1 MTIAS
6 SEKHEW
12 WNELRHNGVLIS
24 SPILSEYFESLDKP
38 NYVQNKILRDR
49 YNSFDTWLKSATRK
63 DRGNEPLHKWCDAVL
78 EGFLHYS
85 SDWYLKG
92 TNIPKEL
99 GVNSLTGDKLRPHRI
114 LFESRSKK
122 TPRIAVWIEPP
133 VAGKQ
138 DFRTLGTGKGRTN
151 YSKLLEYLRGAGIK
165 LGILTNGIQFRLV
178 YAAPDHDSWAEWDVR
193 SWFEDEDL
201 QTQLHGFLTL
211 LGKTGTESRN
221 GWEFPLLEAIEASR
235 SKQAELATVMGSQ
248 IRSAVELLI
257 DRLNIAKVKHPDLL
271 DGVFED
277 PASGKA
283 TPKQVRD
290 ALYQAATR
298 IIMRIVV
305 VLFAEARGLLSRSQL
320 VYENSYGVEGLFE
333 TLRKAMSNEG
343 RTALEERLYAWYR
356 LRGLFKL
363 IHDGSPHPDLNI
375 QAYGGLLFR
384 PGDHKS
390 SDIVLRAMAVFESRQ
405 VQISDSTILT
415 ILERLKI
422 GRVKV
427 KQGRHSTM
435 VAGPVDFSDLKTEF
449 IGMMY
454 EGVLDYE
461 LKAAEEPLVILNL
474 GQEPVLP
481 LNLLENKSNKE
492 LKDLITKLSKEKA
505 QSPIAEDSDEADM
518 EEESAGSGDEETTG
532 EESADET
539 EGNEELL
546 DENDQRRLR
555 AVEWAKKAAEAAKMV
570 KKKRSEDDYYYQKR
584 LDSAAKKLIIKVL
597 DRDEYYLARWGGT
610 RKGTGTFYT
619 KPGLAIPTTR
629 RTLKPLLYDE
639 KDGHPIP
646 KEPEEILKLKVC
658 DPACGSAS
666 FLVAALHIITDA
678 LYKSLVYHRKLS
690 DETGKQILTLPY
702 GTPSKGAADEDL
714 IPVPPSDERFEDMVR
729 SRLRRHV
736 VERCLYGV
744 DLNPMAVELARL
756 SLWIETMDPELPF
769 GFLDHKIKCGNS
781 LVGCWFDQFQD
792 YPLAAWLREGGN
804 KEDTEKIKD
813 CLKGERSAGGR
824 RSGQGIVIEE
834 MKSHILGSA
843 GVMTFGFHE
852 QKVAPE
858 GVHDES
864 VKALENIHQISI
876 SQPDRREKAYREDV
890 LGNEHYLKLKE
901 AFDAWCATWF
911 WPVDRLDNG
920 MPSPGQ
926 FYKPGNTTRQIVKA
940 LSNYHRF
947 FHWELEFP
955 DVFISKD
962 SGFDAI
968 LGNPPWEISK
978 PNSKEFFSN
987 YDPVY
992 RTYGKQ
998 DAIKHQNGLFEAD
1011 PEIEREWLNYCAFFK
1026 SMSNWNKRSS
1036 HPYGDY
1042 AYDDK
1047 DCRISFT
1054 RKRKENYA
1062 LHDNWRQRRSR
1073 KTSYADRSHPYRHQ
1087 GSADI
1092 NLYKMFLEMSY
1103 VLLRQQGRIGMICP
1117 SGIYTDSGTGN
1128 LRDLFIEESKWE
1140 WLFGFENKQAIF
1152 DIHRSFK
1159 FCPIIVQKC
1168 DQTDAIQTAF

>member
-570 KKKRSEDDYYYQKR
+570 KKKRGEDDYYYQKR

-690 DETGKQILTLPY
+690 DETGKY
-702 GTPSKGAADEDL
+702 GPKSFATARCRALS
-714 IPVPPSDERFEDMVR
+714 IR
-729 SRLRRHV
+729 SRSQS
-736 VERCLYGV
+736 
-744 DLNPMAVELARL
+744 D
-756 SLWIETMDPELPF
+756 
-769 GFLDHKIKCGNS
+769 
-781 LVGCWFDQFQD
+781 GC
-792 YPLAAWLREGGN
+792 
-804 KEDTEKIKD
+804 
-813 CLKGERSAGGR
+813 
-824 RSGQGIVIEE
+824 
-834 MKSHILGSA
+834 
-843 GVMTFGFHE
+843 
-852 QKVAPE
+852 
-858 GVHDES
+858 
-864 VKALENIHQISI
+864 
-876 SQPDRREKAYREDV
+876 
-890 LGNEHYLKLKE
+890 
-901 AFDAWCATWF
+901 
-911 WPVDRLDNG
+911 
-920 MPSPGQ
+920 
-926 FYKPGNTTRQIVKA
+926 
-940 LSNYHRF
+940 
-947 FHWELEFP
+947 
-955 DVFISKD
+955 
-962 SGFDAI
+962 
-968 LGNPPWEISK
+968 
-978 PNSKEFFSN
+978 
-987 YDPVY
+987 
-992 RTYGKQ
+992 
-998 DAIKHQNGLFEAD
+998 
-1011 PEIEREWLNYCAFFK
+1011 
-1026 SMSNWNKRSS
+1026 
-1036 HPYGDY
+1036 
-1042 AYDDK
+1042 
-1047 DCRISFT
+1047 
-1054 RKRKENYA
+1054 
-1062 LHDNWRQRRSR
+1062 
-1073 KTSYADRSHPYRHQ
+1073 
-1087 GSADI
+1087 
-1092 NLYKMFLEMSY
+1092 
-1103 VLLRQQGRIGMICP
+1103 
-1117 SGIYTDSGTGN
+1117 
-1128 LRDLFIEESKWE
+1128 
-1140 WLFGFENKQAIF
+1140 
-1152 DIHRSFK
+1152 
-1159 FCPIIVQKC
+1159 
-1168 DQTDAIQTAF
+1168 